1 MCSGPRQFSAYLKGS
16 LLELVLMSFCFVKLI
31 FLLMSFKWS
40 WFSIIVL
47 GQSEVWVEIISGLQ
61 GWLVIREFKT
71 LWWQLRR
78 KRHMKIE
85 LCVKLSLLQLFGVD
99 HVVQNR
105 QSALSLAWH
114 KWFSFKGKEWK
125 IYCRELALSSEPQM
139 WKVYVVVWQTT
150 SEHCTYKRAA
160 RAAWLF
166 CFI

>member
-114 KWFSFKGKEWK
+114 EWFSFKGKEWK
-125 IYCRELALSSEPQM
+125 IYCRELSLSSEPQM
-139 WKVYVVVWQTT
+139 WNFT
-150 SEHCTYKRAA
+150 SSFGRLCQNIALISVRHV
-160 RAAWLF
+160 
-166 CFI
+166 